1 MRRAGASE
9 TKRRY
14 TVTPRWLSVSTGLV
28 NRINRFFLAI
38 SCLLAALIMVTI
50 LQDVVRRYLFNDPS
64 AWVLDIC
71 SFMLVYL
78 VFLALAPALEAGS
91 HVSVDLFNRLLPRRL
106 RRGVF
111 FLGGVLTIFFAAVL
125 FRMLLGE
132 TMEAFADDNI
142 FPAATIAMKM
152 KYIWMIGP
160 VGVLQFILT
169 ALVLLAGSIFPQG
182 DR

>member
-1 MRRAGASE
+1 VNPE
-9 TKRRY
+9 
-14 TVTPRWLSVSTGLV
+14 WLTTSARIVS
-28 NRINRFFLAI
+28 RINSGFLVLSGI
-38 SCLLAALIMVTI
+38 LAGLIMLVI

-91 HVSVDLFNRLLPRRL
+91 HVSVDLFNQLLPRRW
-106 RRGVF
+106 RRGI
-111 FLGGVLTIFFAAVL
+111 FLFGGVLTIFFATVL
-125 FRMLLGE
+125 FKMLLDE
-132 TMEAFADDNI
+132 TIEAFADDNI

-160 VGVLQFILT
+160 AGVAQFILT
-169 ALVLLAGSIFPQG
+169 AFVLLAGSIYQQ
-182 DR
+182 DNC

>member
-1 MRRAGASE
+1 M
-9 TKRRY
+9 
-14 TVTPRWLSVSTGLV
+14 LV
-28 NRINRFFLAI
+28 
-38 SCLLAALIMVTI
+38 I

-78 VFLALAPALEAGS
+78 VFLALAPTLEAGS
-91 HVSVDLFNRLLPRRL
+91 HVSVDLFNQLLPRRW
-106 RRGVF
+106 RRGI
-111 FLGGVLTIFFAAVL
+111 FLLGSALTIFFAAVL
-125 FRMLLGE
+125 FKTVLNE
-132 TMEAFADDNI
+132 TMEAFADDNV

-160 VGVLQFILT
+160 VGVAQFILT
-169 ALVLLAGSIFPQG
+169 AMVLMAGSIYRQG